1 MRPVEL
7 ATLLSLLLCV
17 PAAADPGASEKQALR
32 HLVQQDCGSCHGMT
46 LKGGL
51 GGPLLPGALEGKD
64 ADALAEVILHG
75 IEGTPMPG
83 WKGLLSPSEA
93 RWIAAELK
101 KGSFVE

>member
-7 ATLLSLLLCV
+7 AVVFLLIV
-17 PAAADPGASEKQALR
+17 PASAAAEPGASDRQALR
-32 HLVQQDCGSCHGMT
+32 HLVLQDCGSCHGMT